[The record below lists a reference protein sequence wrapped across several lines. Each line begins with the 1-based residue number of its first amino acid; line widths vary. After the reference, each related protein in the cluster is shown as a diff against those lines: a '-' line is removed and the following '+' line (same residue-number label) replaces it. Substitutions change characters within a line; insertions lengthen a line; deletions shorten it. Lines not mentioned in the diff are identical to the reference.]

1 MSFICAARGL
11 SYQCF
16 NFAHPHA
23 REQTMPSDKE
33 DLRTLNVAINDA
45 ENAGEMGFLAS
56 ILAPELAF
64 SRAKGAV
71 VDDAGRFLQAVATK
85 RSPGELRPESI
96 KIDTHGNRAIVMCV
110 ITEGGKNYHN
120 IRLFVRRD
128 AKWKLLAWANEQ
140 VE

>member
-1 MSFICAARGL
+1 MSFICA
-11 SYQCF
+11 S
-16 NFAHPHA
+16 
-23 REQTMPSDKE
+23 REGCGG
-33 DLRTLNVAINDA
+33 RRR
-45 ENAGEMGFLAS
+45 
-56 ILAPELAF
+56 
-64 SRAKGAV
+64 RAL
-71 VDDAGRFLQAVATK
+71 LQAVATK
-85 RSPGELRPESI
+85 SSPSELRPESI